1 MSKRRLF
8 AALTTALLLISMALP
23 LAMATETQETT
34 EETTEETKTHYSL
47 EKSGSCGKN
56 TTWQLEGHTLTISGS
71 GEIDAGSPWEFYKDS
86 IHKVILKGDIT
97 VIGAEA
103 FSACNNLQYIDFG
116 NSLKEI
122 GYRAFYSCNAL
133 EAVRMPDSF
142 RKFDTECF
150 LDCDGLQLVYCD
162 GPMPSFKGSC
172 LYTNHTVQVFYS
184 PSVPWPYEET
194 SRLMTNFGG
203 RVHVD
208 VGSPEALEEYWEDI
222 DTDEP
227 EETKP
232 VLKETQPPETEPPV
246 TVPETTVPVT
256 TAATVPE
263 TTSVETAPQ
272 VTETAPPATEA
283 VATAPAL
290 ELSPQDFHNT
300 EPTEVPQRQTPKE
313 KPEISGVAWALIAA
327 AAFTAI
333 LVLALLIRMIVH
345 GGGRYSD

>member
-1 MSKRRLF
+1 MRTRRLF
-8 AALTTALLLISMALP
+8 VAMTTAVLLISMALP
-23 LAMATETQETT
+23 MAMATETQETT
-34 EETTEETKTHYSL
+34 QETTEETKTHYSL

-232 VLKETQPPETEPPV
+232 VLKETQPPETEPVV
-246 TVPETTVPVT
+246 TVPAT

-263 TTSVETAPQ
+263 TLPVETVPA

-283 VATAPAL
+283 MATAPAL

-300 EPTEVPQRQTPKE
+300 EPTEVQQREAPKE